1 MRGSA
6 QRTARLQRQWAA
18 VLHDAPDCFGWDN
31 LVSRLGELTTMDD
44 QPAQA
49 EPNPGLAA
57 RFGLN
62 PTLVLIGGI
71 AALIAVSLALTQFGD
86 QFARLGQAALLGVLQ
101 GLTEFLPVS
110 STAHLLLGADA
121 IGYDDP
127 GGAFTVMIQLGSI
140 LAVMWLYRQRIIDVV
155 TGLPT
160 KPEARRFAL
169 MLFLAFLPALVIGFF
184 AADYVKL
191 VLYESLNIIAWAL
204 VIGGAA
210 MLVLERFAPTPVVT
224 DAAKTPI
231 WRAVAV
237 GFMQCI
243 AMIPG
248 VSRSGATIYGGLLLG
263 LDRRAAAEFSF
274 FLAMPTMV
282 AAFIYDFLEIKD
294 QISADRVSEI
304 AIGFVFAFISALI
317 VVKPFLDYVTRVG
330 FAPFAWYRIAL
341 GAVLLGA
348 MAMGWL

>member
-1 MRGSA
+1 
-6 QRTARLQRQWAA
+6 
-18 VLHDAPDCFGWDN
+18 
-31 LVSRLGELTTMDD
+31 MDD

-49 EPNPGLAA
+49 EPTPGAFSL
-57 RFGLN
+57 FGVSRTWL
-62 PTLVLIGGI
+62 LVISI
-71 AALIAVSLALTQFGD
+71 AALIGASLLVAQLGAEFS
-86 QFARLGQAALLGVLQ
+86 RLGQAALLGVLQ

-110 STAHLLLGADA
+110 STAHLLIGAEA

-127 GGAFTVMIQLGSI
+127 GGVFTVMIQLGSI

-155 TGLPT
+155 LGLPT

-169 MLFLAFLPALVIGFF
+169 MLMLAFLPAVVIGFF
-184 AADYVKL
+184 AADYIKL
-191 VLYESLNIIAWAL
+191 VLYESFTVIAWAL
-204 VIGGAA
+204 LIGGVA
-210 MLVLERFAPTPVVT
+210 MLLLERFAPTPVVT

-274 FLAMPTMV
+274 FLAMPTMI
-282 AAFIYDFLEIKD
+282 AAFIYDFIKIKD
-294 QISADRVSEI
+294 QVSADRVAEI
-304 AIGFVFAFISALI
+304 AVGFVFAFISALI
-317 VVKPFLDYVTRVG
+317 VVKPFLDYVTRAG

-348 MAMGWL
+348 MAWGGL